1 MIEEFCKKSGS
12 FYIWECVE
20 NVNVT
25 LLVIVFL
32 SSIIWIFGTVALFY
46 EGRKDIKDGDIVT
59 RKTGLQVM
67 LISPVWPVVVL
78 IYFVQ
83 YLCAGVVNLFRDI
96 RDLKVDIRE
105 EKEAEKTRILEQAM
119 VELEEMKQE
128 EHEDWMRK
136 FNSIGAKE

>member
-1 MIEEFCKKSGS
+1 MIEEFCKDSGS
-12 FYIWECVE
+12 FYLWECVE

-25 LLVIVFL
+25 LLVIGFL
-32 SSIIWIFGTVALFY
+32 VSILWIFGTVALFY
-46 EGRKDIKDGDIVT
+46 EGRKDLKDGDIES

-67 LISPVWPVVVL
+67 LISPVWPVVAL
-78 IYFVQ
+78 FFFVG
-83 YLCAGVVNLFRDI
+83 YLYNGVANLFRDI

-119 VELEEMKQE
+119 VELEEMKRE

-136 FNSIGAKE
+136 FNSIGVRE